1 MILIKTFTRD
11 IYDETTSIPV
21 TFIRETP
28 PDFNKGGRSSRSVQ
42 LLFVESHHVCI
53 VKFFFFFSFF

>member
-28 PDFNKGGRSSRSVQ
+28 RILTKVGGLHDQ
-42 LLFVESHHVCI
+42 Y
-53 VKFFFFFSFF
+53 SFCL

>member
-1 MILIKTFTRD
+1 MMILIKTFTRD

-28 PDFNKGGRSSRSVQ
+28 RILTKVGGLHDQ
-42 LLFVESHHVCI
+42 Y
-53 VKFFFFFSFF
+53 SFCLQNHIMCVL